1 MPQVTRPAKGLFSP
15 RTVDKVE
22 IARRASDGV
31 AGGSRA
37 RAAAFL
43 TALAARVKPQSVRS
57 TPRAE
62 KSRSPRPLCRGVAA
76 ALALVLC
83 LGSTP
88 AQAREADFRRFTDY
102 LWLLLGAG
110 AGFVTHESGHLI
122 LDGVLGTEPT
132 FVPTYLG
139 PFPFFAIQPSHIRNN
154 QQRYA
159 IAQAGFMME
168 GIYSELIL
176 GLDPHLREHH
186 HPFLKGMLGFHIVL
200 DIGYAVTGLANVG
213 PAQSDVN
220 TMARGLG
227 VPPWAI
233 GLMLIVPA
241 LTDTY
246 RYFVP
251 DSRWA
256 PWVSLGGKLTMLGAT
271 LAF

>member
-1 MPQVTRPAKGLFSP
+1 MSFLRPGP
-15 RTVDKVE
+15 
-22 IARRASDGV
+22 
-31 AGGSRA
+31 
-37 RAAAFL
+37 RAA
-43 TALAARVKPQSVRS
+43 TR
-57 TPRAE
+57 
-62 KSRSPRPLCRGVAA
+62 RSPRHPSRGGAA
-76 ALALVLC
+76 ALALVLG
-83 LGSTP
+83 LFSAP

-122 LDGVLGTEPT
+122 LDGALGTDPRL
-132 FVPTYLG
+132 VPTKLG

-168 GIYSELIL
+168 GVYSELIL
-176 GLDPHLREHH
+176 GLDPRLREHH

-200 DIGYAVTGLANVG
+200 DLGYAVTGLAGVG

-233 GLMLIVPA
+233 GVALLVPVLA
-241 LTDTY
+241 DTY